1 MPKTKKEIKKKNTNS
16 KKDIIV
22 KTITVIAIIIV
33 LAIVYNFIS
42 NLETIK
48 VTVEEHEFYQYLTG
62 NRVEYIGSLKMT
74 RKNDITE
81 LITEDGIISLD
92 STPVYY
98 KDERNKVILPENMA
112 IAFPMNNGEIYKVN
126 SLSTAY
132 IDYGAVH
139 IQKGNLDKEIYD
151 AFLYDGNDLY
161 FFIENTTLTVN
172 GMEHNLPPLSYANVT
187 YNGYIEIYNYDT
199 EEYSYIEKANS
210 DVIAK
215 TNKYTIN
222 LSVDSMQY
230 EGTDQLLI
238 KRIKNLPNLDS

>member
-1 MPKTKKEIKKKNTNS
+1 MPTKKVNKKKVNS
-16 KKDIIV
+16 KKEVIV
-22 KTITVIAIIIV
+22 KIITIIAIIIV
-33 LAIVYNFIS
+33 LAIVYNFIN

-62 NRVEYIGSLKMT
+62 NKVEYTGSLKMT

-92 STPVYY
+92 SIPVYY
-98 KDERNKVILPENMA
+98 KDERDKVILPENMA
-112 IAFPMNNGEIYKVN
+112 IAFPMNNGEIRKVN
-126 SLSTAY
+126 SLSTVY
-132 IDYGAVH
+132 IDYGTVY
-139 IQKGNLDKEIYD
+139 IQKGDLNKEIYD

-172 GMEHNLPPLSYANVT
+172 EMEYNLPPLSYVNAT
-187 YNGYIEIYNYDT
+187 YKGYIEIYNYDT
-199 EEYSYIEKANS
+199 EEYTYIEQV
-210 DVIAK
+210 DTDIIAK

-230 EGTDQLLI
+230 EGNDQLLI
-238 KRIKNLPNLDS
+238 KRIKNLPNLD